1 MAKTEEDLKLSREE
15 RLRINKKYGDIPI
28 SMVSVDFSKNA
39 LMPTI
44 ERTQNFV
51 AEEMWKGHEDYLK
64 WSKREKD
71 AFTVSGKNVRG
82 KGKGL
87 SIFPYD
93 LAKQVILF
101 YSDEGDII
109 FDPCA
114 GHITR
119 MWVTYM
125 SNRSYI
131 GYDVSKEFYELN
143 CKIRDTLLGIGSQ
156 EKLLDI
162 NNGCSIDLVLHSSI
176 KVNLGDRSMDLIF
189 TSPPYWDIEF
199 YGDESGQLGY
209 NKTYKGF
216 LQGLEMVFSESFR
229 VLKQH
234 KYAVFNINDFRKDGT
249 LYDFHNDVIKIGRKV
264 GFDLHD
270 IRIVNWKNSIASVF
284 ASQVEDR
291 KVSGKAHEYLVVF
304 KKNIWSK

>member
-1 MAKTEEDLKLSREE
+1 MAKTESDLQLSREE
-15 RLRINKKYGDIPI
+15 RVRILKKYEHIPI
-28 SMVSVDFSKNA
+28 SVINVDFAKNS

-51 AEEMWKGHEDYLK
+51 AEEMWKGHDEYLK
-64 WSKREKD
+64 WSKKEKD

-93 LAKQVILF
+93 LARQIILF
-101 YSDEGDII
+101 YSDEGDIV

-119 MWVTYM
+119 MWVTYQL
-125 SNRSYI
+125 NRSYI
-131 GYDVSKEFYELN
+131 GYDVSKEFYNLN
-143 CKIRDTLLGIGSQ
+143 CNIRDDLLGVGNQQKI
-156 EKLLDI
+156 LDV
-162 NNGCSIDLVLHSSI
+162 NNGCNIDLVLHSST
-176 KVNLGDRSMDLIF
+176 KVNLDDRSVDLIF

-199 YGDESGQLGY
+199 YGDESEQLGY

-216 LQGLEMVFSESFR
+216 LQGLEMLISESFR
-229 VLKQH
+229 ILKQG
-234 KYAVFNINDFRKDGT
+234 KYAVFNINDFRKDGA
-249 LYDFHNDVIKIGRKV
+249 LYDFHGDVIRLGRKV

-284 ASQVEDR
+284 ASQVEER

-304 KKNIWSK
+304 KKNVWSK